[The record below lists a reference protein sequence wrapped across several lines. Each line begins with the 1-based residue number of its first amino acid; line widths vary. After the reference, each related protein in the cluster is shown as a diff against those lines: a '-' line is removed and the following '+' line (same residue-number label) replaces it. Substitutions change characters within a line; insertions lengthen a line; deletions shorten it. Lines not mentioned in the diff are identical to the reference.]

1 MPTLDVS
8 ENAVSTTRIVYWLA
22 LRLAVGLKD
31 GRAEQV
37 LSKSKSTDSMIPLLK
52 RVLIADPNTGSTRLI
67 SGIIRDV
74 LRSHVWTAPT
84 TDRALKLANN
94 VNPDIIFVE
103 FAADGLDGLGFT
115 RQLRKGEFT
124 CRKAPVVMVTGN
136 ATSSSILAAREA
148 GVHEF
153 LCKPFSLKD
162 LIRRMEAV
170 TLRQRD
176 WVESMDYIGPDRR
189 RFNSGDYAGPRKRK
203 SDPGLPTDQERLDQA
218 LKILRNAILT
228 ADRDPA
234 QALRCML
241 AQAQDIKKVAIAM
254 ADGPLAQAAVDLHD
268 YLDLIVE
275 GASHLDAT
283 QLARQASKLLRCL
296 PAERTKDVR
305 VAA

>member
-1 MPTLDVS
+1 MPS
-8 ENAVSTTRIVYWLA
+8 RGMST
-22 LRLAVGLKD
+22 
-31 GRAEQV
+31 E
-37 LSKSKSTDSMIPLLK
+37 SMVPLLK
-52 RVLIADPNTGSTRLI
+52 RVLIADPNAGSTRLI

-94 VNPDIIFVE
+94 VNPNIIFVE

-124 CRKAPVVMVTGN
+124 CRKAPVVMVTGH
-136 ATSSSILAAREA
+136 ATSTSILAAREA

-189 RFNSGDYAGPRKRK
+189 RFNSGDYTGTRKRK
-203 SDPGLPTDQERLDQA
+203 SDPALPTDQERIDQA

-228 ADRDPA
+228 AERDPA

-241 AQAQDIKKVAIAM
+241 AQAQDIKRAAIAM
-254 ADGPLAQAAVDLHD
+254 VDGLLAQAAADLHD
-268 YLDLIVE
+268 YLELIVQ
-275 GASHLDAT
+275 GRSPLDAT
-283 QLARQASKLLRCL
+283 QLARQAAKLLRCL
-296 PAERTKDVR
+296 PADRSLDIST
-305 VAA
+305 AA